1 MSAVAPT
8 GPTPET
14 VQEKTPSVE
23 KTVPST
29 EKPVAAAAAPAA
41 PGGTSG
47 APAVPAK
54 KQSAAAE
61 AKAKKQA
68 EKAARRAQAIA
79 AKTGP
84 PGAGGPAPAADAPGG
99 AAQPSQQGEGGKGG
113 GKTKAKQEGGGATGA
128 SSSAQSGRG
137 KPAASGAKS
146 GALAP
151 QADKEKKREAKPL
164 VPACF
169 AHIPVAKRI
178 ALPDVDRDVHP
189 TVLALGQQMATF
201 TLRENMDRLKG
212 TLLAFKEVL
221 RSYEAPA
228 GNAFSRH
235 FVPHVLNPQ
244 IEYLAACRPMCFAM
258 GNAIRMIKTHVSGLD
273 IDTSDKQAVESLC
286 ETIDTFIEEKVHY
299 AEVIVTK
306 NAAAMIA
313 DGDVVLTYGHHR
325 LVRKA
330 IQLARAAGRRFSV
343 VVVEDPWGSGRDLA
357 KLLRGGELLG
367 VSYVPC
373 LVELGSVLR
382 AGTKVMLGVES
393 VFANGTLYAPA
404 GTSDVA
410 AAASALAL
418 PVVALCESI
427 NVDRDR
433 VAVEPLTYN
442 EVDPDRCSEAS
453 FRLLFDT
460 TREKHVS
467 VLVTEYETETGNAPS
482 ASVLAILKKQEDP
495 N

>member
-8 GPTPET
+8 GPTPGP
-14 VQEKTPSVE
+14 VQEKAPSVE
-23 KTVPST
+23 KTPPST
-29 EKPVAAAAAPAA
+29 EKPAVVAAKPAA

-79 AKTGP
+79 AKAGP
-84 PGAGGPAPAADAPGG
+84 PGAGGPAPAADSPGG
-99 AAQPSQQGEGGKGG
+99 AQPSQQGEGSKG

-128 SSSAQSGRG
+128 PSSAQSGRG

-146 GALAP
+146 GAPAP
-151 QADKEKKREAKPL
+151 QADKEKKKEAKPL

-244 IEYLAACRPMCFAM
+244 IEYLTECRPMCFAM

-286 ETIDTFIEEKVHY
+286 ETIDAFIEEKVHY

-343 VVVEDPWGSGRDLA
+343 VVVEDPWDSGRDLA
-357 KLLRGGELLG
+357 KLLRGGGLLG
-367 VSYVPC
+367 VSYVPR

-382 AGTKVMLGVES
+382 PGTKVMLGVES